1 MPSKNVTKTKIAKA
15 GIKTGSKTTNK
26 NRITKGTESKL
37 KAQKR
42 TAKKSVPSNIS
53 VPSVI
58 TKQSGSTKPTLKSIS
73 AKVFDMQGKSIG
85 TVALPKEIF
94 GQKPNK
100 NLLAQAI
107 RVYFANSIPSTAHTK
122 TRGEVRGGG
131 VKPWRQKGTGRA
143 RAGSIRS
150 PLWVGGGIT
159 FGPRAIK
166 VKLELPQKMKHK
178 ALLYALSQKA
188 KAGDIKVIQN
198 IEKIEPKTKKVANL
212 LSKLEAD
219 KKTLLVISEKS
230 QNVTLAT
237 RNIQNISVETPSNL
251 NAYTVIKNNNLLI
264 SKESLA
270 KFK

>member
-1 MPSKNVTKTKIAKA
+1 MKQTKVTKTKTARVIKSRLSASSRSVKKSANQTVGKA
-15 GIKTGSKTTNK
+15 GKTKSPVTQAQSRSGLSVKVLDIKGRNV
-26 NRITKGTESKL
+26 GT
-37 KAQKR
+37 
-42 TAKKSVPSNIS
+42 IS
-53 VPSVI
+53 
-58 TKQSGSTKPTLKSIS
+58 
-73 AKVFDMQGKSIG
+73 
-85 TVALPKEIF
+85 LPKEIF
-94 GQKPNK
+94 GQKPNVK
-100 NLLAQAI
+100 LLAQAT
-107 RVYFANSIPSTAHTK
+107 RVYFANLKTHFAHTK
-122 TRGEVRGGG
+122 TRAEVRGGG
-131 VKPWRQKGTGRA
+131 AKPWRQKGTGRA

-188 KAGDIKVIQN
+188 KGGDIKVIQN

-230 QNVTLAT
+230 QNVMLAT